1 VYGNQ
6 KTKIASLSALVCM
19 LGTTASAQSAMM
31 GSLSPADKAF
41 MMKTSEGNLGE
52 IGAGKLAESNA
63 GSETVRLL
71 GKRYVDNHRAN
82 EAKLSMLAAPYGVM
96 LPQHPTAAA
105 VAEAQRLSMLHGRA
119 FDTAFLQAE
128 QQDHMKTIAMF
139 KREIAMGSNSQV
151 VAYATKSL
159 PVLDEHLL
167 LATDDAARMRAVSQ
181 MR

>member
-1 VYGNQ
+1 
-6 KTKIASLSALVCM
+6 
-19 LGTTASAQSAMM
+19 
-31 GSLSPADKAF
+31 
-41 MMKTSEGNLGE
+41 
-52 IGAGKLAESNA
+52 
-63 GSETVRLL
+63 
-71 GKRYVDNHRAN
+71 
-82 EAKLSMLAAPYGVM
+82 MLAAQYGVM

-139 KREIAMGSNSQV
+139 KHEIAMGSNSQV